1 MRATAWSSMRQT
13 ARCRCGVR
21 PWPNLWRVAVS
32 RSQALSCAV
41 TRRRSLRRKMRHP
54 VPGDVLPPADPNAV
68 MRPEMLDK
76 ADQRLGAAGMTANA
90 HMQSNRHHLGVV
102 GALFV

>member
-1 MRATAWSSMRQT
+1 
-13 ARCRCGVR
+13 
-21 PWPNLWRVAVS
+21 
-32 RSQALSCAV
+32 
-41 TRRRSLRRKMRHP
+41 
-54 VPGDVLPPADPNAV
+54 

-90 HMQSNRHHLGVV
+90 HMESNRHHLGVL